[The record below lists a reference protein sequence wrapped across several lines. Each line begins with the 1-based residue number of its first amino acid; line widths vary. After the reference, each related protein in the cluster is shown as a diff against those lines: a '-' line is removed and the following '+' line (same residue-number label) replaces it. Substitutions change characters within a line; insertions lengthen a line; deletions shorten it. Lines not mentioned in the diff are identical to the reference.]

1 MHAWP
6 AHGSM
11 DGKKRVVLAREK
23 SAREERG
30 SASFSIVRVAYNI
43 SHVPL
48 CVSYAVCLALKRPLS
63 VSLITDLV
71 K

>member
-1 MHAWP
+1 
-6 AHGSM
+6 M

-23 SAREERG
+23 SARELRG
-30 SASFSIVRVAYNI
+30 SASFSIVRVAYNL

-48 CVSYAVCLALKRPLS
+48 CASYAVCLALKRPVR

>member
-1 MHAWP
+1 M
-6 AHGSM
+6 
-11 DGKKRVVLAREK
+11 VLAREK

-30 SASFSIVRVAYNI
+30 SASFSIVRVANNI

-63 VSLITDLV
+63 VSLVTDLV

>member
-1 MHAWP
+1 
-6 AHGSM
+6 M

-23 SAREERG
+23 SARGSLFPPEERG